1 MDLRWRAST
10 RTRRVSRIRRS
21 LLEPAKKTL
30 IFFAV
35 LVTLSIAT
43 WLFIPLLQGRDADF
57 ETRLALFQG
66 RGGDFVATPSEA
78 TPTPGTEPSE
88 DPLPDHLDR
97 VLLDHARTGEEGA
110 GAKVAEAPPAPPA
123 DRPSPADMDSA
134 RAEQGYAQAQS
145 NLGFMYDKRQGVPQD
160 YAEALKWFRKAAE
173 QGLAEAQI
181 NLGVM
186 YAEGEGVPQ
195 DYVLAHMWFILST
208 ANGSKKGR
216 DNRDIIAK
224 EMTPAQIAEARRLVR
239 HWWARHKKK

>member
-57 ETRLALFQG
+57 ETRLALLQG
-66 RGGDFVATPSEA
+66 RGADFVATPSEA

-160 YAEALKWFRKAAE
+160 YAEAVGWYRKAAA
-173 QGLAEAQI
+173 QGYAKAQY
-181 NLGVM
+181 NLGLM
-186 YAEGEGVPQ
+186 YENGEGVPQ
-195 DYVLAHMWFILST
+195 DYAQAHMWFNL
-208 ANGSKKGR
+208 AAAQGDEEAKNFR
-216 DNRDIIAK
+216 DDLAK
-224 EMTPAQIAEARRLVR
+224 RMTSEQIAEAQRL
-239 HWWARHKKK
+239 AREWKPK